1 MGPPLFS
8 GRSIAHCAVD
18 RGIWLALPYT
28 QRIAYLY
35 TCIVLSYCAAL
46 LRWVFGF
53 LHWRRYLGD
62 TDSRILHISALIF
75 TILLWGIY
83 YLVGGIYYWLRG
95 ENDVIQTF

>member
-8 GRSIAHCAVD
+8 GTLDCTLCGGPWHMASATVHTAHCILVHMYA
-18 RGIWLALPYT
+18 
-28 QRIAYLY
+28 
-35 TCIVLSYCAAL
+35 LSYCAAL

-95 ENDVIQTF
+95 RK

>member
-1 MGPPLFS
+1 MAS
-8 GRSIAHCAVD
+8 ATGRTHS
-18 RGIWLALPYT
+18 ALH
-28 QRIAYLY
+28 
-35 TCIVLSYCAAL
+35 TCTHALSYCAAL
-46 LRWVFGF
+46 QQRWVFGF

-95 ENDVIQTF
+95 RK